1 MFNEEKAAAIVERL
15 NTEYQTTVEALR
27 NALKTFL
34 AGGPPP
40 DPASRAAGI
49 FAYPELRLTWPPGHS
64 YPRLSRA
71 YARLSQPGEYSVTV
85 TRPDLYRDYLTE
97 QISLLMADFDV
108 TIEVG
113 RSRQEMPFPYVL
125 DGAVD
130 LAMADIGSA
139 DIARHF
145 PTTEL
150 AHIGDEIADGF
161 WDASL
166 EPTRPL
172 ALFDGLRIDF
182 SLARLAHY
190 TGTPAEHVQPY
201 ILFTNYHRYVDEFVR
216 WGCQQIREGHYDAL
230 SAAGRVLV
238 TAETENP
245 EQVVA
250 DGAWRRHQMPAYH
263 LMAKGK
269 RGLTLVNIGV
279 GPSNAKTITDHLAVL
294 RPQAWLMI
302 GHCGGLR
309 GSQTI
314 GDYVLAHAYLRDDH
328 VLDDV
333 LPPEI
338 PIPPIAEIQV
348 AMNRA
353 AETVTGE
360 SGEMLKRRLRTGT
373 VVTTDDR
380 NWELR
385 FSSSS
390 LRFNQ
395 SRAVAIDM
403 ESATIAA
410 QGYRFRVP
418 YGTLLCVSDKPLH
431 GEIKLPG
438 QANAFYERAI
448 GQHLQIGIAT
458 MDLLRDE
465 GSRVHS
471 RKLRS
476 FDEPPFR

>member
-15 NTEYQTTVEALR
+15 NQEYQATVEALR
-27 NALKTFL
+27 SALKTFL
-34 AGGPPP
+34 ESGTPP
-40 DPASRAAGI
+40 DPAARAAGV
-49 FAYPELRLTWPPGHS
+49 FCYPELRLTWPAGHA

-71 YARLSQPGEYSVTV
+71 YARLSLPGEYSVTV
-85 TRPDLYRDYLTE
+85 TRPDLFREYLTE
-97 QISLLMADFDV
+97 QISLLMTDFDV
-108 TIEVG
+108 TIEVA

-130 LAMADIGSA
+130 LAMADVGSSE
-139 DIARHF
+139 IARHF

-161 WDASL
+161 WNAGL

-172 ALFDGLRIDF
+172 ALFDGLRTDF

-216 WGCQQIREGHYDAL
+216 WGCQQIAEGKYDAL

-238 TAETENP
+238 TAETLNP
-245 EQVVA
+245 EQVIA

-353 AETVTGE
+353 AENVTGE
-360 SGEMLKRRLRTGT
+360 SGELLKRRLRTGT

-458 MDLLRDE
+458 MDLLREE
-465 GSRVHS
+465 GPKLHS